1 MHPLSPLFFISVLF
15 IALATAF
22 VLELRYGIVNEKE
35 RFQSIDGLRGF
46 LALNVFI
53 CHASVWH
60 QYLQIGAWIV
70 PKSNL
75 FTQLGQ
81 TSVALFFMI
90 TSFLF
95 VGKVLNTKGK
105 DFDWNF
111 FFISRLYR
119 IAPMYYFSVIIIF
132 LFAFF
137 ATKWEIQRSFFSILH
152 SFFDW
157 GIFTM
162 IREPAINGYNNTSII
177 NAGVVWSLPFEW
189 LFYFGLPI
197 FALFIG
203 QKPSIYFIMIS
214 VFVFV
219 LYLYFHRVFHLS
231 YFLSFSSGALAA
243 FLVRY
248 KPNFKINH
256 LPGNAIIVACLF
268 GIIQFSTADN
278 HFCKFLIAIV
288 FILVAYGNSLF
299 GVFHIRAI
307 KFLGEICYSTYLIH
321 GLILYATIYFGIGIE
336 KAKTLS
342 PSEYCLVILFVTP
355 IVIVL
360 SFLGFRFIEK
370 PFIEKAQKI
379 RAQKK

>member
-1 MHPLSPLFFISVLF
+1 M
-15 IALATAF
+15 
-22 VLELRYGIVNEKE
+22 
-35 RFQSIDGLRGF
+35 
-46 LALNVFI
+46 LALI
-53 CHASVWH
+53 H
-60 QYLQIGAWIV
+60 L
-70 PKSNL
+70 
-75 FTQLGQ
+75 
-81 TSVALFFMI
+81 
-90 TSFLF
+90 
-95 VGKVLNTKGK
+95 
-105 DFDWNF
+105 
-111 FFISRLYR
+111 
-119 IAPMYYFSVIIIF
+119 
-132 LFAFF
+132 
-137 ATKWEIQRSFFSILH
+137 
-152 SFFDW
+152 
-157 GIFTM
+157 
-162 IREPAINGYNNTSII
+162 
-177 NAGVVWSLPFEW
+177 
-189 LFYFGLPI
+189 LFYFYI
-197 FALFIG
+197 FIIFFDYILIC
-203 QKPSIYFIMIS
+203 
-214 VFVFV
+214 
-219 LYLYFHRVFHLS
+219 FHRIFHLS

-256 LPGNAIIVACLF
+256 LLENAIIVACLF